1 MMLMWGPGNSFDGC
15 HVAGEAVEGVLR
27 QPIPN
32 QKFVVVSAGGE
43 LTIVAVPA
51 ETADLLFMTGEA
63 AAVLVWGADVAV
75 IDELVTGAGGE
86 DMFVPG

>member
-27 QPIPN
+27 QLIPN

-43 LTIVAVPA
+43 LSIVAIPA
-51 ETADLLFMTGEA
+51 ETADFLSVTSEA
-63 AAVLVWGADVAV
+63 AAVLVWRSDVTV
-75 IDELVTGAGGE
+75 VDEPVTGAGGE
-86 DMFVPG
+86 DVFVPG